1 VYEYGNLIELL
12 TPQFKIIAYCIMP
25 DHYHLLVQAT
35 LSSEISN
42 YISKIEN
49 SYTRFYNMRN
59 LRKGPLWQ
67 SAFRCARIVSNEQLL
82 HVVRYIHLNPVT
94 SNLVTNPRQW
104 LYSSHNLY
112 LQQPILNKAKIIS
125 IKTVKKFEQFILN
138 NIDHQKRLRVIK
150 SALRDY

>member
-1 VYEYGNLIELL
+1 
-12 TPQFKIIAYCIMP
+12 
-25 DHYHLLVQAT
+25 
-35 LSSEISN
+35 
-42 YISKIEN
+42 
-49 SYTRFYNMRN
+49 MRN